1 MWANTPGGVC
11 PRGET
16 EPSPALGAK
25 GSLSRCAGMCA
36 SVHTRQLLGC
46 SFHLLGRG
54 PPRPTFEAVHFVL
67 PSHPACFLL
76 THRVWVSPN
85 SSQHLLQ
92 ATPFKSRL
100 HHILISWNVTLGDSP
115 CLSPVAHL
123 WSWTG
128 RALPRRAGE
137 EASHGAGRHPGSP
150 ALAQALLLCASPE
163 TLAKSLYLLG
173 PLLALSGVVLRIPS
187 S

>member
-36 SVHTRQLLGC
+36 SVHTKQLLGC

-115 CLSPVAHL
+115 CLSPVAHPGL
-123 WSWTG
+123 G
-128 RALPRRAGE
+128 L
-137 EASHGAGRHPGSP
+137 AGRSRGE
-150 ALAQALLLCASPE
+150 QARRHLMVQGD
-163 TLAKSLYLLG
+163 TLAARPWLRLCCYVRAQRPWPSHFTSWGLCLPSLG
-173 PLLALSGVVLRIPS
+173 WC
-187 S
+187 